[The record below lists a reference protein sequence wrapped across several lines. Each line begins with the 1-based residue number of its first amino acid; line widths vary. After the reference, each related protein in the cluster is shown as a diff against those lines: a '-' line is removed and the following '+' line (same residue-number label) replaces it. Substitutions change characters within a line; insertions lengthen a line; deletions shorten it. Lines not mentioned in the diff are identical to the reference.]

1 MDASVTAT
9 SSTGYDADFGIGWRK
24 LSDTADKYTGTVTN
38 TLTAVSYTHLDVYKR
53 QE

>member
-24 LSDTADKYTGTVTN
+24 LSDTADKYTGTATN
-38 TLTAVSYTHLDVYKR
+38 TLTAYAAAVDSYAVF
-53 QE
+53 